1 MPQTWNNLLEY
12 IKLELG
18 VPVNLLE
25 ISDDDIIKYIKNH
38 ALPEFSQYVPAFKF
52 KVITESNRVTY
63 TAGPSYAYKIPA
75 DPDDQIIDIYDV
87 YYSKSG
93 SITAD
98 ILSSN
103 YILNTTD
110 VIDTVIMNEFND
122 LVSSLRSRQT
132 WEFAPPDILYF
143 DKELPN
149 GSALVVYNI
158 VHKSLDT
165 IRPDMY
171 RYFKKYCA
179 GYVKTWVAKFR
190 SKFDNLAT
198 PVGQLSINWQQL
210 LQEGQQDIQEVY
222 QILETVPPDHLIV
235 VESNY

>member
-1 MPQTWNNLLEY
+1 MPQTWNNVLEY

-18 VPVNLLE
+18 APVNLLE

-38 ALPEFSQYVPAFKF
+38 VLPEFSQYVPAFKF

-63 TAGPSYAYKIPA
+63 EAGPSHVYKIPA

-87 YYSKSG
+87 YYSRTG
-93 SITAD
+93 SISVD
-98 ILSSN
+98 VLGN
-103 YILNTTD
+103 YVVTSVDAIDAVITNEFKD
-110 VIDTVIMNEFND
+110 VI
-122 LVSSLRSRQT
+122 SSLRSRQT
-132 WEFAPPDILYF
+132 WEFHPPDFLFF
-143 DKELPN
+143 DKPLPN

-158 VHKSLDT
+158 VHKSLET

-171 RYFKKYCA
+171 RYFKKFCA
-179 GYVKTWVAKFR
+179 GYIKVWVAKLR

-198 PVGQLSINWQQL
+198 PVGQIPINWQQL
-210 LQEGQQDIQEVY
+210 LQEGQQEIQEVY

>member
-1 MPQTWNNLLEY
+1 MAQTWNNVLEY

-25 ISDDDIIKYIKNH
+25 MSDEDIIKYIKNH
-38 ALPEFSQYVPAFKF
+38 VLPEFSQYVPAFKF
-52 KVITESNRVTY
+52 KVITENNRIIMD
-63 TAGPSYAYKIPA
+63 AGPMYAYKIPK
-75 DPDDQIIDIYDV
+75 DENDQIIDIYDV
-87 YYSKSG
+87 YYSATG
-93 SITAD
+93 SITSD
-98 ILSSN
+98 MLNN
-103 YILNTTD
+103 YMLNTVD
-110 VIDTVIMNEFND
+110 VINTVILNEFND
-122 LVSSLRSRQT
+122 LVSSLKSRQT
-132 WEFAPPDILYF
+132 WDFKAPDLLYF

-158 VHKSLDT
+158 VHQTLDT

-179 GYVKTWVAKFR
+179 GYVKVWLARFR
-190 SKFDNLAT
+190 SKFESLAT

-210 LQEGQQDIQEVY
+210 LQEGKQDIQEVY
-222 QILETVPPDHLIV
+222 QILETIPPDHLIV